1 MSGNGGKSFYVMSVK
16 EKAFEKTAVTN
27 VTIGANVKT
36 IGKEAFKNCKKLFK
50 GKGQGKQVKI
60 IF

>member
-1 MSGNGGKSFYVMSVK
+1 MSVK